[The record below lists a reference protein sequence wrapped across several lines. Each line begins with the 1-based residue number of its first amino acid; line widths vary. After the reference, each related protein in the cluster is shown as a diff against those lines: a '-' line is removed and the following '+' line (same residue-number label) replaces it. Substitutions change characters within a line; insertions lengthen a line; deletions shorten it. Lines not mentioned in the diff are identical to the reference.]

1 MIFYYFCCALVR
13 IATFFVFRIRACGRE
28 NVPKKGGAILAV
40 NHRSNWDVIIAGLEC
55 PRMLRFM
62 AKAELFKNKFFGGLL
77 KKLGAFPV
85 QRGKGDV
92 GAIKSAIGTLE
103 RNHVML
109 IFPEGRRMRNGQ
121 RAEHAKGG
129 AAMLAVRTGVPV
141 IPVYIS
147 GEYKWM
153 HKITITFGK
162 PITFEEYAGK
172 KLSSDENQK
181 LGDEILNKIYSLD
194 TIE

>member
-1 MIFYYFCCALVR
+1 MSPP
-13 IATFFVFRIRACGRE
+13 FVASK
-28 NVPKKGGAILAV
+28 P
-40 NHRSNWDVIIAGLEC
+40 
-55 PRMLRFM
+55 
-62 AKAELFKNKFFGGLL
+62 LFKNKFFGALL

-92 GAIKSAIGTLE
+92 GAIKSAIGILQ

-121 RAEHAKGG
+121 RAQHAKGG
-129 AAMLAVRTGVPV
+129 AAMLSVRTGVPV

-153 HKITITFGK
+153 HKITITFGE
-162 PITFEEYAGK
+162 PITFDKYAGK
-172 KLSSDENQK
+172 KLSSEENQK

-194 TIE
+194 NAD